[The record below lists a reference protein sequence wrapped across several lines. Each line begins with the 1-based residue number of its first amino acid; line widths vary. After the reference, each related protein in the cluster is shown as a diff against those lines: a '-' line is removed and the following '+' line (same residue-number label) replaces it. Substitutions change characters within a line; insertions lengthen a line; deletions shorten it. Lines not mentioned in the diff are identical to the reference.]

1 MRVPTI
7 EGTIRRRFLVNFRVD
22 PEVMQRQLP
31 APFRPKLQEGMAV
44 AGICLIRLEHLR
56 PKLLPEL
63 VGLSSENAAHRVAV
77 VWEDAEGV
85 TREGVYIP
93 RRDTNSPVNL
103 LLGGRLFPGEHHRA
117 RFKVDESGDEIKFA
131 MRSEDGAVEVKLA
144 GRVADALP
152 QTSVFRSLAEASS
165 FFEAGSLGYSPT
177 SGGNHLDGLTL
188 QTKEWHVEPLDV
200 KAVFSSYFADEKEF
214 PKGSVEFDH
223 ALIMRDL
230 DSEWRNAAELKVKS

>member
-1 MRVPTI
+1 MRIPTI

-22 PEVMQRQLP
+22 PETMQKQLP
-31 APFRPKLQEGMAV
+31 ARFRPKLQDGMAV

-56 PKLLPEL
+56 PKLLPEI

-77 VWEDAEGV
+77 VWEDAEGI

-103 LLGGRLFPGEHHRA
+103 LLGGRLFPGENHKAQFRVSEA
-117 RFKVDESGDEIKFA
+117 DDEIKFA
-131 MRSEDGAVEVKLA
+131 MRSEDGSVEAKLA
-144 GRVADALP
+144 GRIADSLP
-152 QTSVFRSLAEASS
+152 QTSVFPSLAEASS

-177 SGGNHLDGLTL
+177 SGGKHLDGLTL

-200 KAVFSSYFADEKEF
+200 RAVFSSYFADEKEF
-214 PKGSVEFDH
+214 PKGSAEFDH

-230 DSEWRNAAELKVKS
+230 DSEWRNASDLYV